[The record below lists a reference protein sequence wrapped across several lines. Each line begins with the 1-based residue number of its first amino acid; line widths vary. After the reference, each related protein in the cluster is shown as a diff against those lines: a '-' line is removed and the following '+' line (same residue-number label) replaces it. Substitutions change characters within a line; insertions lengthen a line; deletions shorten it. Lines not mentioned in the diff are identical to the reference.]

1 MFRFKWF
8 GAVLL
13 AWPLDVG
20 CGGSSSGTDG
30 GGDVGDDVA
39 GTGGVL
45 PDAER
50 SKDMICHVTVM
61 TGSLQESIEFYQWL
75 LGLPVARR
83 FPYGDGGEIAFLGA
97 EETKLE
103 LIYAKDHQP
112 TPGNDITLG
121 FAVPDLDE
129 KIALLDSRNFGHSP
143 VLSPGPGMRFCF
155 FTDLNGVRV
164 QLFEGH

>member
-1 MFRFKWF
+1 
-8 GAVLL
+8 
-13 AWPLDVG
+13 
-20 CGGSSSGTDG
+20 
-30 GGDVGDDVA
+30 
-39 GTGGVL
+39 
-45 PDAER
+45 
-50 SKDMICHVTVM
+50 MICHVTVM

-129 KIALLDSRNFGHSP
+129 KIALLDSRNIGHSP